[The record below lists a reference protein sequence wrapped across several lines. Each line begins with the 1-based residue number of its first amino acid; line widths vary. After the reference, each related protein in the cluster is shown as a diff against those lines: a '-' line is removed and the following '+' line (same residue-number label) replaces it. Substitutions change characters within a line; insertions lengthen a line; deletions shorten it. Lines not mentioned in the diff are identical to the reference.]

1 MNTKFKSR
9 ILTLLL
15 VFVMLFT
22 TIVSHGKHSLASDF
36 VEPEKNVVEQDDVK
50 DKEEKKS
57 TDGAFSENQET
68 VSLSEE
74 KGKNEPSSMVKDDAQ
89 ETEEN
94 FGEGRKMLKTSLK
107 MVL

>member
-1 MNTKFKSR
+1 
-9 ILTLLL
+9 
-15 VFVMLFT
+15 MLFT